1 MLLRFGAS
9 NHRSIRDY
17 QELLFVA
24 TSLKDS
30 QDGLLDSS
38 TSSIDSSQKGI
49 KVIPV
54 LGIYGANAAG
64 KSTML
69 SALDFFI
76 DAILFSQSRGR
87 PSGGTPY
94 VPFRLDAL
102 SKTKP
107 SQYDADFALEG
118 VRYHYGFQLNGN
130 AIISEWLYSY
140 PIGGKRISRTV
151 LFHRDSSLE
160 EPFHFGKSLKGENK
174 QIAKLVRPNSL
185 FLSAAAQN
193 AHPALTE
200 LFNFISQKIT
210 TRLGGESADHTL
222 AAQLLAYFGDD
233 KNRRDEALRF
243 LAAADIGVIDI
254 DFSKVPVG
262 EKVKGLMHDFEQLMS
277 KHFEGEELP
286 PALIEK
292 ERLQIKL
299 LHKGRD
305 DVSYPIG
312 LKMESAGTISL
323 LQLIGPVFGRLR
335 DGGVLIVDEL
345 NSTLHPLVSRE
356 LIKLFSS
363 ATTNL
368 GSAQLLFTTHD
379 TNLLTGGLLRRD
391 QVWFAEKDNE
401 GGTHIYPLSKIAVR
415 AEDNLEK
422 GYLTGR
428 FGSIPFF
435 GNQSLFAET
444 VATPEKAVD

>member
-1 MLLRFGAS
+1 MLLRFGTS

-24 TSLKDS
+24 SSLKDS
-30 QDGLLDSS
+30 QDGLLDPSPLSS
-38 TSSIDSSQKGI
+38 DVSDKSI

-54 LGIYGANAAG
+54 LGIYGSNAAG

-69 SALDFFI
+69 NALDFFI
-76 DAILFSQSRGR
+76 NAIVLSQVRGR
-87 PSGGTPY
+87 PSGGTPFA
-94 VPFRLDAL
+94 PFVLDKE
-102 SKTKP
+102 SQGKP
-107 SQYDADFALEG
+107 SRYDVDIALGG
-118 VRYHYGFQLNGN
+118 VRYHYGFELNGKH
-130 AIISEWLYSY
+130 IVSEWLYSY
-140 PIGGKRISRTV
+140 PIGGKRVTRTV
-151 LFHRDSSLE
+151 LFHRDANLE
-160 EPFHFGKSLKGENK
+160 EPFYFGKTLKGENK
-174 QIAKLVRPNSL
+174 QIVKLVRPNSL

-200 LFNFISQKIT
+200 LFNFVSQKIT
-210 TRLGGESADHTL
+210 TRFGGESMGHSL

-233 KNRRDEALRF
+233 KTRRDDALRF
-243 LAAADIGVIDI
+243 LAAADIGVVDI
-254 DFSKVPVG
+254 DFSKVSVG
-262 EKVKGLMHDFEQLMS
+262 EKTKGLLHDFEQLMS

-286 PALIEK
+286 SELIEK

-299 LHKGRD
+299 LHRGKD
-305 DVSYPIG
+305 ALSYPINLG
-312 LKMESAGTISL
+312 AESAGTISL

-335 DGGVLIVDEL
+335 EGGVLIVDEL

-363 ATTNL
+363 NSTNP
-368 GSAQLLFTTHD
+368 GGAQLLFTTHD

-391 QVWFAEKDNE
+391 QIWFAEKDNE
-401 GGTHIYPLSKIAVR
+401 GGTHLYPLSKIAVR

-428 FGSIPFF
+428 FGSIPFL
-435 GNQSLFAET
+435 GADNLVSPT
-444 VATPEKAVD
+444 VISQD